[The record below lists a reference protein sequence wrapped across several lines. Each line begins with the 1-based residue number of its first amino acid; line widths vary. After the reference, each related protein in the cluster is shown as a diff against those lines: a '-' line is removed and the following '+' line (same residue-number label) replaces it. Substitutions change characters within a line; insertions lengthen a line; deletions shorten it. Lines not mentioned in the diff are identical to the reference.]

1 MPWNQTKSQQAELNK
16 KAKLKHKRQLQITI
30 GIIAVVILSTLCLF
44 LQTTKNARELS
55 ADTDTPTKHIQKK
68 KIKKSA
74 TKPTR
79 VKKEAVSV
87 PKKEMYLGQE
97 VITHTYKTN
106 STGRSVREIIVTAD
120 GKKHGRT
127 TVIAKPVFKYGTDQ
141 MLADVLFPLK
151 HGSMAPWPEMDAKAI
166 EKEFARSILDP
177 IVISEDDS
185 EEVRMKKEA
194 VKHARSEMIQLI
206 KEGHSV
212 LDILQQQRDTN
223 EHAKDLRLTVTKELY
238 KMRKEG
244 ASADEIREYL
254 NRANQILEQSGIES
268 VSEPVKR
275 GRK

>member
-1 MPWNQTKSQQAELNK
+1 MQNTECKMQNWGTHHPS
-16 KAKLKHKRQLQITI
+16 
-30 GIIAVVILSTLCLF
+30 ST
-44 LQTTKNARELS
+44 
-55 ADTDTPTKHIQKK
+55 TPPLT
-68 KIKKSA
+68 SYF
-74 TKPTR
+74 
-79 VKKEAVSV
+79 V
-87 PKKEMYLGQE
+87 PL
-97 VITHTYKTN
+97 I
-106 STGRSVREIIVTAD
+106 SSFFFA
-120 GKKHGRT
+120 
-127 TVIAKPVFKYGTDQ
+127 PVG
-141 MLADVLFPLK
+141 A
-151 HGSMAPWPEMDAKAI
+151 
-166 EKEFARSILDP
+166 SI
-177 IVISEDDS
+177 
-185 EEVRMKKEA
+185 EVRMKKEA